1 MAKLGKQT
9 ANRRERGID
18 AKSQRRLDTLYGLR
32 KGQPFGCLKRE
43 RTSPAH

>member
-1 MAKLGKQT
+1 MAKLGKQA
-9 ANRRERGID
+9 ANRRKRRVD
-18 AKSQRRLDTLYGLR
+18 AESQRRLDTLYGLR